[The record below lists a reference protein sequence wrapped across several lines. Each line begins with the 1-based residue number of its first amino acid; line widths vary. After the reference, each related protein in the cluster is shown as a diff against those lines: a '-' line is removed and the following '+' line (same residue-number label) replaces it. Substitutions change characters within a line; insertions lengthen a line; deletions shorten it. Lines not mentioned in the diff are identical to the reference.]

1 MKFIEVILQNSDLN
15 QAKLYGPSH
24 KCLDKPDTGITIQ
37 HKGAYNVIK
46 DCAYVTTK
54 YLPHFIFGAYTNP
67 LAALK
72 GKFSKL
78 DIEEFVKKSRDDTSL
93 HQLLLIVLDKCS
105 TISVK
110 KEVDFNKEETDFQSL
125 DPYDFYGS
133 GNVQNVEE
141 VNTTLSDVEIL
152 CLAFEAK

>member
-1 MKFIEVILQNSDLN
+1 MKFIEIILQNSELN

-67 LAALK
+67 LASLK

-93 HQLLLIVLDKCS
+93 YQLLLIVLDKCS
-105 TISVK
+105 SIGGK
-110 KEVDFNKEETDFQSL
+110 KQVDFNNTQNDMQTS
-125 DPYDFYGS
+125 DPYGFYGS
-133 GNVQNVEE
+133 GDLNNVENE
-141 VNTTLSDVEIL
+141 DDNLTDVEIL